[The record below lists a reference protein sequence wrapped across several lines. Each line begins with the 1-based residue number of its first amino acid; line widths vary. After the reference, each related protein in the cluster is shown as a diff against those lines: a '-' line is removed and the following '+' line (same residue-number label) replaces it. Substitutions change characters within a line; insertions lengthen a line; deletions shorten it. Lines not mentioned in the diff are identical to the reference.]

1 MSTVLVTGGAGF
13 IGSHTCV
20 ELLDAGHDVVV
31 VDNFDNSSP
40 RALAAVEALT
50 GRSVRLVE
58 GDVGDRAVLDA
69 AFGRHP
75 VDAVIH
81 FAALKAVGES
91 VAEPLRYYRN
101 NLGSTIALLDAM
113 AAHGCHH
120 LVFSS
125 SCTVYGNPGVVP
137 IDESAPLE
145 AVNPYGRTKLVSEDI
160 MRDVSA
166 ADPRWRI
173 VLLRYFN
180 PVGAHASGEL
190 GEDPRGVPNNLMP
203 YLMQVAVGRR
213 DKLSVFGGDYPT
225 RDGTCIRDYIH
236 VVDLAKGHLA
246 ALDVIGELETGCTAL
261 NLGTGT
267 GTTVLEL
274 VAAASA
280 VIGRPIPYEIVERR
294 AGDAV
299 EVWADPAEA
308 NRVLRWRTSLDV
320 HDMCRDHW
328 AWQSRHPYGF
338 AGPEAGPV

>member
-20 ELLDAGHDVVV
+20 ELLGAGHEVVV
-31 VDNFDNSSP
+31 IDNFDNSSP
-40 RALAAVEALT
+40 KALDAVERLA
-50 GRSVRLVE
+50 GRQVTLFE
-58 GDVGDRAVLDA
+58 GDAADRAALDVLFA
-69 AFGRHP
+69 THHI
-75 VDAVIH
+75 DAVIH

-91 VAEPLRYYRN
+91 VSDPLRYYRN
-101 NLGSTIALLDAM
+101 NLGSTIALLGAM
-113 AAHGCHH
+113 REAGCRN

-125 SCTVYGNPGVVP
+125 SCTVYGNPDTVP
-137 IDESAPLE
+137 IVESSPLE
-145 AVNPYGRTKLVSEDI
+145 AVNPYGRTKLVSEEI

-166 ADPRWRI
+166 AEAGWRI

-180 PVGAHASGEL
+180 PVGAHPSGEL

-213 DKLSVFGGDYPT
+213 EKLSVFGGDYPT
-225 RDGTCIRDYIH
+225 RDGTAIRDYIH
-236 VVDLAKGHLA
+236 VVDLAQGHVA
-246 ALDVIGELETGCTAL
+246 ALDVMAEFAPGCRPF

-274 VAAASA
+274 IAAAA
-280 VIGRPIPYEIVERR
+280 QEIGRPVPYEIVDRR

-299 EVWADPAEA
+299 EVWADPTEA
-308 NRVLRWRTSLDV
+308 NTVLRWRATRDV

-328 AWQSRHPYGF
+328 NWQSRHPYGF
-338 AGPEAGPV
+338 ADAPTD